1 MKKLKVLVE
10 KGDDGTYWG
19 TTQNVPGVIS
29 TFGNSLEELKANT
42 QVAFADYI
50 ETAEQCKE
58 DWVNEVKTI
67 EQVEFSMNIASFF
80 RLVPQVKI
88 SAIAQKANINP
99 SLMRQYAT
107 PKESFGQGKAAVSEN
122 RLKVIQNTLHDL
134 GHELLSVKF

>member
-42 QVAFADYI
+42 QAAFADYV

-80 RLVPQVKI
+80 CLVSQVKI

-107 PKESFGQGKAAVSEN
+107 GKAAVSEN
-122 RLKVIQNTLHDL
+122 RLKIIQNTLHEP

>member
-10 KGDDGTYWG
+10 KSDDGTYWG

-42 QVAFADYI
+42 QAAFADYI
-50 ETAEQCKE
+50 ETAEQCKK

-67 EQVEFSMNIASFF
+67 ERVEFFMNIASFF

-107 PKESFGQGKAAVSEN
+107 GKAAVSET

>member
-19 TTQNVPGVIS
+19 ATQNVPGVVS
-29 TFGNSLEELKANT
+29 AFGNSLEELKANT

-58 DWVNEVKTI
+58 DWVDDVKGI
-67 EQVEFSMNIASFF
+67 KQVEFYMNMASFF

-107 PKESFGQGKAAVSEN
+107 GKAAVSET

>member
-42 QVAFADYI
+42 QAAFADYI

-67 EQVEFSMNIASFF
+67 EQVEFFMNIASFF

-107 PKESFGQGKAAVSEN
+107 GKATVSET
-122 RLKVIQNTLHDL
+122 RLKVIQNTLHEL
-134 GHELLSVKF
+134 GNELLSVKF

>member
-1 MKKLKVLVE
+1 
-10 KGDDGTYWG
+10 
-19 TTQNVPGVIS
+19 
-29 TFGNSLEELKANT
+29 
-42 QVAFADYI
+42 
-50 ETAEQCKE
+50 
-58 DWVNEVKTI
+58 
-67 EQVEFSMNIASFF
+67 MNIASFF

-107 PKESFGQGKAAVSEN
+107 GKAAVSEN

>member
-42 QVAFADYI
+42 QAAFADYI

-67 EQVEFSMNIASFF
+67 EQIEFSMNIASFF

-107 PKESFGQGKAAVSEN
+107 GKAAVSEN